1 MTVLNPVSYRQ
12 ITATVTAPGTVV
24 AGDIS
29 NTVQAD
35 TAPAQVA
42 AVQNRFKDAPM
53 THLPLKQL
61 ASLARTGAD
70 AVGLQRRRPHREYRP
85 AAGAGADHAIR
96 CPSRLSAGLAADA
109 AAAAASHAV
118 EFACGRS
125 GSRSFFHDPRASH
138 IGDLLTVDIS
148 IADAAK
154 ISDTTKRRR
163 DNSDNA
169 GLSNFFGLEGPL
181 AAALP
186 AGADPSK
193 LVNMASTTSN
203 AGTGSVDR
211 SEQINLTLA
220 AIVTQVLPNGNL
232 VIRGHQ
238 QVRVNNELRDLQI
251 SGIVR
256 TEDITNA
263 NTVNLSQ
270 IAEARISYGGKGQIT
285 DVQQPRYGQQL
296 STSSCRSDRV
306 DGGQGERPAAFGSGR
321 IAPWMRVAL
330 L

>member
-1 MTVLNPVSYRQ
+1 M
-12 ITATVTAPGTVV
+12 IA
-24 AGDIS
+24 
-29 NTVQAD
+29 
-35 TAPAQVA
+35 
-42 AVQNRFKDAPM
+42 FK
-53 THLPLKQL
+53 QF
-61 ASLARTGAD
+61 ASLAVLALALSACSAVDRIENIGQPPALSPIANPLAHPGYQPVSLPMPAPPETGHAANSLWTTGA
-70 AVGLQRRRPHREYRP
+70 
-85 AAGAGADHAIR
+85 
-96 CPSRLSAGLAADA
+96 
-109 AAAAASHAV
+109 
-118 EFACGRS
+118 
-125 GSRSFFHDPRASH
+125 RSFFHDPRASH

-154 ISDTTKRRR
+154 ISDTTKRSR
-163 DNSDNA
+163 DNSDDA

-203 AGTGSVDR
+203 TGAGSVDR
-211 SEQINLTLA
+211 SEKINLTLA
-220 AIVTQVLPNGNL
+220 AIVTQVLPNGNM

-256 TEDITNA
+256 TEDITSE
-263 NTVNLSQ
+263 NTVSLSQ

-296 STSSCRSDRV
+296 YDIIM
-306 DGGQGERPAAFGSGR
+306 PF
-321 IAPWMRVAL
+321 
-330 L
+330 